1 MMTMDYTFERRLE
14 FQCEE
19 ATEKGRAEGRKEGIQ
34 TKRHELIEKK
44 LLKRKSL
51 EQIAEELEE
60 DPDELRPLYE
70 RMRRELEAQRGI

>member
-1 MMTMDYTFERRLE
+1 MLFRSDYTFERRLE
-14 FQCEE
+14 FQREE
-19 ATEKGRAEGRKEGIQ
+19 AIEKGRKEGI
-34 TKRHELIEKK
+34 LILKN

-70 RMRRELEAQRGI
+70 QIQEKLAGK

>member
-14 FQCEE
+14 FQREE
-19 ATEKGRAEGRKEGIQ
+19 VIEERRKE
-34 TKRHELIEKK
+34 LIRKK

-60 DPDELRPLYE
+60 DPEELRLLYE
-70 RMRRELEAQRGI
+70 QVQEELAVK